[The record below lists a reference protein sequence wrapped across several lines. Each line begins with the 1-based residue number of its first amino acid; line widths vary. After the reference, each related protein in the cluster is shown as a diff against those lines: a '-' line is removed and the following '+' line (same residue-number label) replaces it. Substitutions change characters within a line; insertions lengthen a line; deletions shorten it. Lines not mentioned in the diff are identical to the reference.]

1 MKKYILSLL
10 VKNQSGVLA
19 RLSSLIG
26 RRGYNIESISSSTTQ
41 DPHFSRITFV
51 LTGDDFILDQVVKQT
66 SKLQEVIKIQYLP
79 EEEAFYRELLLVKMA
94 VDRQTRSDLKDVA
107 DVYRAR
113 IVGLT
118 SNTMMIELTGTP
130 MKNDAFLEAIRDF
143 EILEMC
149 RTGMTAMERGDNII
163 YAE

>member
-10 VKNQSGVLA
+10 VENHSGVLA

-41 DPHFSRITFV
+41 DPNFSRITFV
-51 LTGDDFILDQVVKQT
+51 LTGDDFILDQVIKQT
-66 SKLQEVIKIQYLP
+66 SKLEEVVKIQYLP
-79 EEEAFYRELLLVKMA
+79 EENAFYRELLLVKMA
-94 VDRQTRSDLKDVA
+94 CDRHNRAELKAIV

-113 IVGLT
+113 IIGLT

-130 MKNDAFLEAIRDF
+130 TKNDAFLETIQEF

-163 YAE
+163 SV